1 MICKTTP
8 LVISSAATRRKN
20 KKALKK
26 KKRKGKEKRKFTNQL
41 GRRGSLVGYTQTV
54 ETEEDPYGVE
64 MVQAAASC
72 RICVVRKRETMP
84 DRSIRMVTSIWA
96 FSDDNTV
103 RFQQKLADGELYVPY
118 SSYFSPEK
126 ISVTVPTEVKFYGIR
141 YGTKPAKV
149 QKTSWI
155 NYVFADVKSKPIS
168 LPILDSLPTP
178 SPVHALQSS
187 HPP

>member
-1 MICKTTP
+1 M
-8 LVISSAATRRKN
+8 
-20 KKALKK
+20 
-26 KKRKGKEKRKFTNQL
+26 E
-41 GRRGSLVGYTQTV
+41 YTQAV
-54 ETEEDPYGVE
+54 ETEEDPYGVD
-64 MVQAAASC
+64 MVQATAEC

-103 RFQQKLADGELYVPY
+103 RLQQKLADGELYVPY

-126 ISVTVPTEVKFYGIR
+126 ISVTVSTEVKFHDVR
-141 YGTKPAKV
+141 YGSKPTKV

-168 LPILDSLPTP
+168 LPILVSPPTP
-178 SPVHALQSS
+178 SPVHTLQPSQPPFNPRTLTLPPQAPPSS
-187 HPP
+187 KTS